1 MSKPNY
7 LLLGW
12 KPDARPNLNH
22 GRTKGTKGDICHV
35 PGSLP
40 VLASG
45 DAKTVIA
52 AACAADCGVLL
63 FEVSKK
69 TCPRVDKPPVNA

>member
-1 MSKPNY
+1 MSELNY

-12 KPDARPNLNH
+12 KPLPRHEIKKFTRPRPENIP
-22 GRTKGTKGDICHV
+22 GT
-35 PGSLP
+35 LP

-63 FEVSKK
+63 FDCAVQTTPK
-69 TCPRVDKPPVNA
+69 